1 MSKYLSN
8 KIKNISFVLTILV
21 VILHAY
27 NIENNIS
34 IVSFIQT
41 FISYGIATIAVP
53 IFFMI
58 SGYLFFYKFEPSLNN
73 WIKKYKKRFKTLLV
87 PFIIWCTGWMIVLYI
102 IQLTPIGDNLFTHM
116 VLSEFSF
123 KEILKYTYVY
133 PIPFQLWYISAL
145 IECVIISPIIYY
157 LIKKIGQ
164 ISGYILFI
172 CWILSIIKYPIA
184 LFSIG
189 AYLAI
194 RDINLELKLNTLTYR
209 TILILFIILTGVKTY
224 LSYFDVSYFNFLGN
238 IVILLGVLSIW
249 IGYDRHSDLWNKSFD
264 VTKYGIFIYFF
275 HEPLQ
280 SVIIRLMFKV
290 LGTTQITHLIVYMLT
305 PVITIFISICV
316 GKFIDR
322 YMNNS
327 YAVLTGGR

>member
-1 MSKYLSN
+1 MSQYLSN
-8 KIKNISFVLTILV
+8 KIKNISFILTILV

-27 NIENNIS
+27 NIQNDIS

-102 IQLTPIGDNLFTHM
+102 VQLTSIGKGLFTNM
-116 VLSEFSF
+116 IISEFSF
-123 KEILKYTYVY
+123 KDIIKYTYVY

-164 ISGYILFI
+164 ISGYIFFI
-172 CWILSIIKYPIA
+172 LWISSILKYPIA

-189 AYLAI
+189 AYLSI
-194 RDINLELKLNTLTYR
+194 RNINLELKLNTLTYR
-209 TILILFIILTGVKTY
+209 AIVILFIILTGVKTY
-224 LSYFDVSYFNFLGN
+224 LSYFDVSYINFLGN

-249 IGYDRHSDLWNKSFD
+249 IGYDRHSNLWNKSFD
-264 VTKYGIFIYFF
+264 ITKYSIFIYFF

-280 SVIIRLMFKV
+280 SVIIRVMFKV
-290 LGTTQITHLIVYMLT
+290 LGSDQIIHMIVYMLT
-305 PVITIFISICV
+305 PIITIFISISV
-316 GKFIDR
+316 GKFIDK
-322 YMNNS
+322 YMKNS
-327 YAVLTGGR
+327 YAILTGGR

>member
-1 MSKYLSN
+1 MNQYLSN
-8 KIKNISFVLTILV
+8 KIKNISFILTILV

-27 NIENNIS
+27 NIENNIN
-34 IVSFIQT
+34 IVSFIQS
-41 FISYGIATIAVP
+41 FISKGIATIAVP

-58 SGYLFFYKFEPSLNN
+58 SGYLFFYEFEPTLNN
-73 WIKKYKKRFKTLLV
+73 WIKKYKKRFKTLFI
-87 PFIIWCTGWMIVLYI
+87 PFIIWCTGWMIILYI
-102 IQLTPIGDNLFTHM
+102 IQLIPIGKNLFTNM

-123 KEILKYTYVY
+123 REILKYTYIY

-157 LIKKIGQ
+157 LIKKIGP

-172 CWILSIIKYPIA
+172 LWILSILKYPIA

-189 AYLAI
+189 AYLSI
-194 RDINLELKLNTLTYR
+194 RDINLELKVSKLTYR

-224 LSYFDVSYFNFLGN
+224 LSYFDVSYINFLGN

-249 IGYDRHSDLWNKSFD
+249 IGYDRHSNLWNKSFD
-264 VTKYGIFIYFF
+264 ITKYGIFIYFF

-280 SVIIRLMFKV
+280 SVIIRILFKI
-290 LGTTQITHLIVYMLT
+290 LGYSKISHLFIYILSPAIVIY
-305 PVITIFISICV
+305 ISINIA
-316 GKFIDR
+316 KF
-322 YMNNS
+322 MNRHMRSS
-327 YAVLTGGR
+327 YAILTGGR

>member
-1 MSKYLSN
+1 MSQYLSN

-27 NIENNIS
+27 NVDNTINTI
-34 IVSFIQT
+34 SFIQT
-41 FISYGIATIAVP
+41 FISHGIATVAVP
-53 IFFMI
+53 IFFII
-58 SGYLFFYKFEPSLNN
+58 SGYLFFYRFEATLEN
-73 WIKKYKKRFKTLLV
+73 WISKYKKRFKSLFI
-87 PFIIWCTGWMIVLYI
+87 PFIIWCTGWMIILYI
-102 IQLTPIGDNLFTHM
+102 IQLTPIGNNLFTNM

-123 KEILKYTYVY
+123 KEILKYTYIY

-172 CWILSIIKYPIA
+172 FWILSILNYPIA

-189 AYLAI
+189 AYLSI
-194 RDINLELKLNTLTYR
+194 RDINLELKLNTLIYR

-224 LSYFDVSYFNFLGN
+224 LSYFAVSYINFLGN

-249 IGYDRHSDLWNKSFD
+249 IGYDRYSNLWNKSFD
-264 VTKYGIFIYFF
+264 ITKYGIFIYFF

-280 SVIIRLMFKV
+280 SVIIRVMFKM
-290 LGTTQITHLIVYMLT
+290 LGTSQITHLIIYILT
-305 PVITIFISICV
+305 PLITIFISICV
-316 GKFIDR
+316 GKFINK
-322 YMNNS
+322 YMKNS
-327 YAVLTGGR
+327 YAILTGGR

>member
-1 MSKYLSN
+1 MSQYLSN
-8 KIKNISFVLTILV
+8 KIKNISFILTILV

-27 NIENNIS
+27 NIQNDIS

-41 FISYGIATIAVP
+41 FISHGIATIAVP

-58 SGYLFFYKFEPSLNN
+58 SGYLFFYKFESTLQN
-73 WIKKYKKRFKTLLV
+73 WISKYKKRFKSLFI
-87 PFIIWCTGWMIVLYI
+87 PFMIWCTGWMIILYI
-102 IQLTPIGDNLFTHM
+102 IQVTPIGNSLFTNM

-123 KEILKYTYVY
+123 KEILKYMYVY

-157 LIKKIGQ
+157 LIKKIGS

-172 CWILSIIKYPIA
+172 LWILSILKYPIA

-189 AYLAI
+189 AYLSI
-194 RDINLELKLNTLTYR
+194 IDINLELKVNTLTYR

-224 LSYFDVSYFNFLGN
+224 LSYFDVSYINFLGN

-249 IGYDRHSDLWNKSFD
+249 IGYDKHSNLWNKSFD
-264 VTKYGIFIYFF
+264 ITKYGIFIYFF

-280 SVIIRLMFKV
+280 SVIIRILLRI
-290 LGTTQITHLIVYMLT
+290 LGYSKLSHLCIYILSPIIVIYIAINVAKFMNKYMR
-305 PVITIFISICV
+305 
-316 GKFIDR
+316 K
-322 YMNNS
+322 S
-327 YAVLTGGR
+327 YDILVNIK

>member
-1 MSKYLSN
+1 M
-8 KIKNISFVLTILV
+8 
-21 VILHAY
+21 
-27 NIENNIS
+27 
-34 IVSFIQT
+34 FI
-41 FISYGIATIAVP
+41 F
-53 IFFMI
+53 
-58 SGYLFFYKFEPSLNN
+58 
-73 WIKKYKKRFKTLLV
+73 
-87 PFIIWCTGWMIVLYI
+87 
-102 IQLTPIGDNLFTHM
+102 
-116 VLSEFSF
+116 
-123 KEILKYTYVY
+123 
-133 PIPFQLWYISAL
+133 
-145 IECVIISPIIYY
+145 
-157 LIKKIGQ
+157 
-164 ISGYILFI
+164 
-172 CWILSIIKYPIA
+172 WILSILKYPIA

-189 AYLAI
+189 AYLSI
-194 RDINLELKLNTLTYR
+194 RDINLELKLNTLIYR

-224 LSYFDVSYFNFLGN
+224 VSYFDVSYFNFLGN
-238 IVILLGVLSIW
+238 MVILLGVLSIW

-280 SVIIRLMFKV
+280 SVIIRVMFKV